1 MTEKPNLAAFAAK
14 ATTKAVPTAAR
25 PADREPVKHL
35 QVRVIR
41 DDAVRFRRV
50 AEDKG
55 QSLQAALIDAM
66 NLYLRN
72 AGAHPIIDIGTS
84 ARSAESP

>member
-1 MTEKPNLAAFAAK
+1 MSEKPNLAAFAAK
-14 ATTKAVPTAAR
+14 ATSKAASTAAR
-25 PADREPVKHL
+25 PADPENVKHL

>member
-1 MTEKPNLAAFAAK
+1 MTEKPNLAAFAAR
-14 ATTKAVPTAAR
+14 ATKKAVPSAAR

-35 QVRVIR
+35 QVRVTR

-55 QSLQAALIDAM
+55 QSVQSALIDAM

-84 ARSAESP
+84 SRGVESQ

>member
-1 MTEKPNLAAFAAK
+1 MSEKPILAAFAAR
-14 ATTKAVPTAAR
+14 AATKAAPAAVR
-25 PADREPVKHL
+25 PADPEHVKHL

-84 ARSAESP
+84 SRGAESP

>member
-1 MTEKPNLAAFAAK
+1 MSEKPNLAAFAAR
-14 ATTKAVPTAAR
+14 ATTKAAPAAAR
-25 PADREPVKHL
+25 PADPEHVKHL

-55 QSLQAALIDAM
+55 Q
-66 NLYLRN
+66 
-72 AGAHPIIDIGTS
+72 
-84 ARSAESP
+84 